1 MRELNLHWNLI
12 IVLAVA
18 AGLRF
23 YNLGQIPGPIFDEV
37 FYPLF
42 AINYLN
48 GENFF
53 SVHPPLGSYLITLSV
68 FIFDIF
74 PLAESLQIKTGAI
87 EDINPISFRWLVALC
102 GVCLVYVGYRLSLE
116 LLNNKLF
123 AGLTALFFC
132 IDGSLLV
139 DSRLGLIN
147 VFLTLFGFISLLC
160 FVRAMK
166 LMNKRYII
174 LSGLALG
181 AAFSV
186 KWNGLGFWLLLIL
199 FCLQMILIQKI
210 LDSADSSEQRLL
222 KLNFRSLLLIF
233 LLPFLTYLF
242 LWIPELLHNQRSLV
256 DQHLQMYSYH
266 FENTEDKVH
275 PYSSPWYTWPLMIRP
290 IGYYFNSEYLIV
302 DGVGFD
308 IFQAIHL
315 FPNPALNIFSV
326 VAIFLLTLKWFESI
340 AKSLGNKEIDGD
352 LIIISIICI
361 GFYAN
366 FLPWA
371 IASRSTFIHHFQPS
385 ACFAFMALAFLLFKA
400 SNKNKFENR
409 GFVLSILVLIII
421 STIYWLPLQ
430 LGIPISSESF
440 YSRMWF
446 ESWI

>member
-210 LDSADSSEQRLL
+210 LDSADSYEQRLL

-233 LLPFLTYLF
+233 LFPFLTYLF
-242 LWIPELLHNQRSLV
+242 LWMPALLHNQRSLV

-290 IGYYFNSEYLIV
+290 IGYYFNSEYLVV

-326 VAIFLLTLKWFESI
+326 VAIFLLTFKWFESI

-446 ESWI
+446 ESCI

>member
-53 SVHPPLGSYLITLSV
+53 SVHPPLGSYLMTLSV

-147 VFLTLFGFISLLC
+147 CFFNSLWFYIFTLLC
-160 FVRAMK
+160 QSHR
-166 LMNKRYII
+166 N
-174 LSGLALG
+174 
-181 AAFSV
+181 
-186 KWNGLGFWLLLIL
+186 
-199 FCLQMILIQKI
+199 
-210 LDSADSSEQRLL
+210 
-222 KLNFRSLLLIF
+222 
-233 LLPFLTYLF
+233 
-242 LWIPELLHNQRSLV
+242 
-256 DQHLQMYSYH
+256 
-266 FENTEDKVH
+266 
-275 PYSSPWYTWPLMIRP
+275 
-290 IGYYFNSEYLIV
+290 
-302 DGVGFD
+302 
-308 IFQAIHL
+308 
-315 FPNPALNIFSV
+315 
-326 VAIFLLTLKWFESI
+326 
-340 AKSLGNKEIDGD
+340 
-352 LIIISIICI
+352 
-361 GFYAN
+361 
-366 FLPWA
+366 
-371 IASRSTFIHHFQPS
+371 
-385 ACFAFMALAFLLFKA
+385 
-400 SNKNKFENR
+400 
-409 GFVLSILVLIII
+409 
-421 STIYWLPLQ
+421 
-430 LGIPISSESF
+430 
-440 YSRMWF
+440 
-446 ESWI
+446 